1 MIGVQCIGKKAVLSR
16 FETLDTDTWAIY
28 QGKQFIVSGS
38 GGEQLGAWIDSF
50 TEAGSTAT
58 YMLRVY
64 EGDEKPTSSNGNA
77 DYLACIGFKA
87 VDLYDGQGI
96 AGHNNKLIERIGA
109 LERQIKE
116 QDEENDESDTDLNS
130 IIMGW
135 LTDPV
140 KLNQVAG
147 AVRTMFGTGQPEPP
161 AAIPLQTISGIKQA
175 EQSADPVVR
184 ISAALDILEK
194 YDPDLVVHLEKL
206 AKLAKNDT
214 PMFKAV
220 ISKLDLL

>member
-16 FETLDTDTWAIY
+16 FETLNTDTWAIY

-38 GGEQLGAWIDSF
+38 GADDLGAWIDCF
-50 TEAGSTAT
+50 ADAGSTAT

-64 EGDEKPTSSNGNA
+64 DGDEKITSSTGNN
-77 DYLACIGFKA
+77 DYLGCIGFKA
-87 VDLYDGQGI
+87 VDQYDGQGI
-96 AGHNNKLIERIGA
+96 AGHNNKLMERIGA
-109 LERQIKE
+109 LEKQLRE
-116 QDEENDESDTDLNS
+116 QDDENDESDTDLNS

-147 AVRTMFGTGQPEPP
+147 AVRTMFGTGQPAAA
-161 AAIPLQTISGIKQA
+161 AAIPLQTISGIKQD
-175 EQSADPVVR
+175 EQGADPVVR

-206 AKLAKNDT
+206 AKLAQNDT
-214 PMFKAV
+214 PIFKAV
-220 ISKLDLL
+220 TSKLDAL

>member
-38 GGEQLGAWIDSF
+38 GSDDLGAWIDCF
-50 TEAGSTAT
+50 EQAGSTAT

-64 EGDEKPTSSNGNA
+64 EGNEKVTSSTGNN
-77 DYLACIGFKA
+77 DYLACISFKA
-87 VDLYDGQGI
+87 TDQYEGQGI

-109 LERQIKE
+109 LEKLVKE
-116 QDEENDESDTDLNS
+116 QDDDEPDSDLNS

-147 AVRTMFGTGQPEPP
+147 AVRTMFGTGEPATP

-184 ISAALDILEK
+184 ISAALDVLEK